1 MQQKR
6 NLEKILKT
14 IIKWKKGKL
23 DLVVNKSTWQSKLY
37 LDNEILALNILIT
50 KEEIFQLTYIAKLTL
65 ISKPDK
71 IQMIKRHSF
80 SILKRNKVN
89 NLE

>member
-1 MQQKR
+1 MTQQ
-6 NLEKILKT
+6 
-14 IIKWKKGKL
+14 IIFRQWNFSFKYLNYQRRKKFL
-23 DLVVNKSTWQSKLY
+23 
-37 LDNEILALNILIT
+37 
-50 KEEIFQLTYIAKLTL
+50 QLTYIAKLTL

-71 IQMIKRHSF
+71 IQMIKGHSF